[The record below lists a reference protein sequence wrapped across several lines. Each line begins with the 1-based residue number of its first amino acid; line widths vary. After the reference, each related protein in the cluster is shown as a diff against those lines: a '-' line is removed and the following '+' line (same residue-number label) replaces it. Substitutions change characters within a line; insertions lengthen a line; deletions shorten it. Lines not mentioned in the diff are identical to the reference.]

1 MNFKSAVF
9 FTIIACTIAQKN
21 DIKLKAASLQT
32 NCGCQCN
39 NYIFLDKY
47 GKTQGNC
54 NTVDK
59 SGAKWCYVS
68 RGNTCNDVTYS
79 SRKDERGQPRRISN
93 EACATPVC
101 NGRFTGGGQGGPF
114 GGSSGGSGSF
124 GGGHGGSS
132 FFGGSNGGSGSLG
145 EGQVGSGSF
154 EGSSGGSGLFG
165 GGHGGSNSGSGLF
178 GGSGSLGESGSY
190 HGSSGPGN
198 GGSFGGNV
206 PSFGSSGSGKGL
218 LFGGSE
224 STNSGSSG
232 TGTGSYISIANI
244 LKPRSS
250 IQY

>member
-54 NTVDK
+54 NTADK

-101 NGRFTGGGQGGPF
+101 NSRFTNGGQE
-114 GGSSGGSGSF
+114 GSF
-124 GGGHGGSS
+124 G
-132 FFGGSNGGSGSLG
+132 
-145 EGQVGSGSF
+145 E
-154 EGSSGGSGLFG
+154 SSGGSGLFG
-165 GGHGGSNSGSGLF
+165 GGHGGSGSFGGSNGGSCSFGGSGSFGGDNGGSRSSGGSGLF
-178 GGSGSLGESGSY
+178 GGGHDGSGSFGGSNGESGSFEGG
-190 HGSSGPGN
+190 HGGSGSFAGSGSFGGGN
-198 GGSFGGNV
+198 GGSG
-206 PSFGSSGSGKGL
+206 SFGVSG
-218 LFGGSE
+218 LFGV
-224 STNSGSSG
+224 SGSSQG
-232 TGTGSYISIANI
+232 GHGGYG
-244 LKPRSS
+244 K
-250 IQY
+250 